1 MLLHVVSQD
10 VADLINRRR
19 DQSADD
25 LDRKIGFATFEFLF
39 DHRDEA
45 AQRLAFGVGELH
57 AVPRSELQEER
68 HQVFGVDVDAAQEVR
83 RDDEDMRLEAVV
95 GLYLQDML
103 RSDDEERVL
112 FQPVFFQVGGEGR
125 FAFGS
130 HADDE
135 SVEASRKPEY
145 LHLRGAAGGDAFPQ
159 RAGAFLAAGH
169 GDQLAEGEAGD
180 RSFCVFAVH
189 SFTRFPTNIVIKS
202 FRMVHMVRLSVF
214 SITSGVFLNY
224 GA

>member
-25 LDRKIGFATFEFLF
+25 LDRKIGFGTFEFLF

-83 RDDEDMRLEAVV
+83 RDENDVCFEAVV
-95 GLYLQDML
+95 GLHLQYVF
-103 RSDDEERVL
+103 RTEDEKRVF
-112 FQPVFFQVGGEGR
+112 FQPVFLQVGGESR
-125 FAFGS
+125 FAFGAY
-130 HADDE
+130 ADDE
-135 SVEASRKPEY
+135 SVDASRKPEN
-145 LHLRGAAGGDAFPQ
+145 LHLRRTVGGDAFSQ
-159 RAGAFLAAGH
+159 QAGAFLAAGH
-169 GDQLAEGEAGD
+169 GDQFVEGKAGD

-189 SFTRFPTNIVIKS
+189 SFIRFPTNIVIKS